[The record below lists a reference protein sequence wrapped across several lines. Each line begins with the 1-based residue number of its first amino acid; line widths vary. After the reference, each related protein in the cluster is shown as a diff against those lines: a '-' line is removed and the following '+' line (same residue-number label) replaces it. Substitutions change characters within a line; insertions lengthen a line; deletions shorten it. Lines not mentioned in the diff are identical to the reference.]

1 MKNEKKMPL
10 NCPSCTEKLNVQA
23 LICQN
28 CDTSVTGNYVL
39 PLLACL
45 SPAEQEFVINFIKS
59 SGSIKEMSK
68 FLGLSYPSVRNILD
82 EIIEKIKMLE
92 SHGE

>member
-10 NCPSCTEKLNVQA
+10 NCPSCSEKLNVQS
-23 LICQN
+23 LICKTCCTN
-28 CDTSVTGNYVL
+28 VTGNYVL

-45 SPAEQEFVINFIKS
+45 NPDEQEFVINFIKS

-68 FLGLSYPSVRNILD
+68 HLRLSYPSVRNILD
-82 EIIEKIKMLE
+82 EIIEKIKKLE
-92 SHGE
+92 SHGK